1 MLLARACRVG
11 ASPALASLVKTP
23 VVPRTPQLSKGQVT
37 RLFSDGRTSY
47 TRTARRRVTATE
59 QAMAPAGETAFNI
72 GKGAVAGGAALGLG
86 AICYY
91 GLGLSSRPGV
101 IDQSSFWP
109 QYVKDRVRSTYMYFG
124 GSIVAS
130 AATAAMCL
138 RSPAVMN
145 LVMRQGWVAL
155 GVSLAAMIG
164 SGMVAQGLPYKEGFG
179 AKQMAWL
186 VHTGIV
192 GAVLAPLSLLGGPLV
207 IRAAWYT
214 AGVVGG
220 LSTIAVCAPS
230 DQFLNMTGPLAIG
243 LGVVFASSLGS
254 MFLPPTTV
262 LGSGLHSI
270 ALYGGLLLFSG
281 FLLYDTQK
289 IMHHAKSQPTYNAY
303 GRPYDPINKRRG
315 TDMRLRESVSAPLH
329 PGGLNNNQL
338 RRHGP
343 SRSIGAGEI
352 GDRNENEA
360 QDTVVPA
367 SDYPA
372 DVSEGFRLA
381 EDTTTW
387 SSLAIARDNSVQQSG
402 LQQSDVNVNNNLT
415 ESGIRRN
422 SSIESLVDYE
432 GTTEEQSAN
441 ANNNLNES
449 KIRKNSSLES
459 LDDYEGRSSPQEN
472 SSHEPSEWSDWS
484 EEGNLPAGCRGI
496 VNPNYPG
503 FQHLAPSLLSDTDL
517 TEDEHDSCS
526 DYPPFY
532 GVHQHDVPLS
542 PPENSNEYNNNVDDS
557 INHLW
562 DQRNDRKVFYEKPK
576 FNIQTVTSLY
586 EAVVPPSEKCINYVK
601 SVEISRSEEKAL
613 SPEPEEVV
621 VNGIV
626 EAETHLTLLDEPEEG
641 LADQVNESAPDLSQA
656 TLQEKHEREVPV
668 EVELVELTTS
678 VNESLQ
684 FPEIEEILD
693 SGKTSEIGETDDVAV
708 EHIDLIREAK
718 ELPHPDRSKIGNRQP
733 VTTSTAGSADD
744 DESESNSDYSE
755 GSAEERPTYTKLE
768 EIDLLSSIGRDIGVD
783 LEKYAQ
789 PVPDVV
795 AMESIESIRA
805 NQPRSISRST
815 PVIKD
820 HVEDTNKLLDRELSE
835 ASSADARKKEKM
847 ARNQAKRRLQQQQ
860 QHQQQS
866 RNSNSQRRSDK
877 RRTDIDN
884 GSGGFDV
891 YNIETAMPK
900 IDLDAIESHLR
911 AAREE
916 ERRVKATAETK
927 PTEPII
933 IEPII
938 VEKPKEIKDGERE
951 DLITRFDRVVR
962 GEPDRNLQ
970 RRNDREEIRRRLAMG
985 PDAEDLRAERG
996 RKPSLQSR
1004 LQSGMNLQICFMNET
1019 SSDTESPGSEN
1030 DVSPGSTPTSLGS
1043 KQLGKQQAPARPQI
1057 LSLPSLRLESAANS
1071 TPPVDEADFFA
1082 RQARLQTE
1090 ARMALAQAKE
1100 MAHMQMEVERQRLK
1114 QSPITEMVRC
1124 SLEKVG
1130 VQLGEDRRRLSRTLL
1145 TELNVA
1151 QLQVVANDL
1160 HARIAA
1166 LNEALVE
1173 GLLRRDD
1180 LHMEQDSM
1188 LVDVEDLTRYL
1199 GAKQESLKKKQQSMQ
1214 QAANHNHQQS
1224 SPAPTK
1230 LSMKPKLTHLNR
1242 GLVALVR
1249 K

>member
-1 MLLARACRVG
+1 
-11 ASPALASLVKTP
+11 
-23 VVPRTPQLSKGQVT
+23 
-37 RLFSDGRTSY
+37 
-47 TRTARRRVTATE
+47 
-59 QAMAPAGETAFNI
+59 
-72 GKGAVAGGAALGLG
+72 
-86 AICYY
+86 
-91 GLGLSSRPGV
+91 
-101 IDQSSFWP
+101 
-109 QYVKDRVRSTYMYFG
+109 
-124 GSIVAS
+124 
-130 AATAAMCL
+130 
-138 RSPAVMN
+138 
-145 LVMRQGWVAL
+145 
-155 GVSLAAMIG
+155 
-164 SGMVAQGLPYKEGFG
+164 
-179 AKQMAWL
+179 
-186 VHTGIV
+186 
-192 GAVLAPLSLLGGPLV
+192 
-207 IRAAWYT
+207 
-214 AGVVGG
+214 
-220 LSTIAVCAPS
+220 
-230 DQFLNMTGPLAIG
+230 
-243 LGVVFASSLGS
+243 
-254 MFLPPTTV
+254 
-262 LGSGLHSI
+262 
-270 ALYGGLLLFSG
+270 
-281 FLLYDTQK
+281 
-289 IMHHAKSQPTYNAY
+289 
-303 GRPYDPINKRRG
+303 
-315 TDMRLRESVSAPLH
+315 MRLRESVSVPLH

-338 RRHGP
+338 RRHSP
-343 SRSIGAGEI
+343 SRSVVGAGEI
-352 GDRNENEA
+352 GDRNENNAA
-360 QDTVVPA
+360 QVPPAA
-367 SDYPA
+367 SPVSAGYPSDESA
-372 DVSEGFRLA
+372 DFRLA

-387 SSLAIARDNSVQQSG
+387 SSLAIARDNVQQSNPST
-402 LQQSDVNVNNNLT
+402 QQRSVNVNNNLT
-415 ESGIRRN
+415 EPRIRRN
-422 SSIESLVDYE
+422 SSVESLANYE
-432 GTTEEQSAN
+432 GTVEEQSAN
-441 ANNNLNES
+441 VNNNLTELRIQSSSSVES
-449 KIRKNSSLES
+449 IA
-459 LDDYEGRSSPQEN
+459 DYEGRNSPHEN
-472 SSHEPSEWSDWS
+472 SSRELTPSEWSDWS

-517 TEDEHDSCS
+517 TEDEHDSYS
-526 DYPPFY
+526 DYPPL
-532 GVHQHDVPLS
+532 HHHHHHDEVAPL
-542 PPENSNEYNNNVDDS
+542 PENDNEYNNNIDDS
-557 INHLW
+557 VNHLCG
-562 DQRNDRKVFYEKPK
+562 QRNDRKIFYEKPK

-601 SVEISRSEEKAL
+601 SVEISKSEEKTL

-626 EAETHLTLLDEPEEG
+626 EADITHLTLLDEREG
-641 LADQVNESAPDLSQA
+641 SLADPVDQRAPDLSQV
-656 TLQEKHEREVPV
+656 TFKDKREREVPV

-693 SGKTSEIGETDDVAV
+693 SGKTSEIGETEDVAV

-733 VTTSTAGSADD
+733 VTTTTTSTGGSADD

-755 GSAEERPTYTKLE
+755 GFAEERPTYTKLE

-795 AMESIESIRA
+795 AMESIESMR
-805 NQPRSISRST
+805 QPRFAPI
-815 PVIKD
+815 VKN
-820 HVEDTNKLLDRELSE
+820 HVDTNKLLDRDLPE

-847 ARNQAKRRLQQQQ
+847 AKNQAKRRQQQQ
-860 QHQQQS
+860 QQQQS
-866 RNSNSQRRSDK
+866 RNSNSQRRPDK
-877 RRTDIDN
+877 RRVDIDN

-916 ERRVKATAETK
+916 ERR
-927 PTEPII
+927 
-933 IEPII
+933 
-938 VEKPKEIKDGERE
+938 
-951 DLITRFDRVVR
+951 
-962 GEPDRNLQ
+962 

-1030 DVSPGSTPTSLGS
+1030 DTSPGSTPTSLNS
-1043 KQLGKQQAPARPQI
+1043 KQLDGKQAPTRPQM
-1057 LSLPSLRLESAANS
+1057 LSLPSLRLDSNS

-1130 VQLGEDRRRLSRTLL
+1130 VQLGEDRRRLSRVLL

-1160 HARIAA
+1160 HARIAT

-1199 GAKQESLKKKQQSMQ
+1199 GAKQESLKKKQQGMQ
-1214 QAANHNHQQS
+1214 QAANRIHQQS
-1224 SPAPTK
+1224 PPAPTK

>member
-1 MLLARACRVG
+1 
-11 ASPALASLVKTP
+11 
-23 VVPRTPQLSKGQVT
+23 
-37 RLFSDGRTSY
+37 
-47 TRTARRRVTATE
+47 
-59 QAMAPAGETAFNI
+59 
-72 GKGAVAGGAALGLG
+72 
-86 AICYY
+86 
-91 GLGLSSRPGV
+91 
-101 IDQSSFWP
+101 
-109 QYVKDRVRSTYMYFG
+109 
-124 GSIVAS
+124 
-130 AATAAMCL
+130 
-138 RSPAVMN
+138 
-145 LVMRQGWVAL
+145 
-155 GVSLAAMIG
+155 
-164 SGMVAQGLPYKEGFG
+164 
-179 AKQMAWL
+179 
-186 VHTGIV
+186 
-192 GAVLAPLSLLGGPLV
+192 
-207 IRAAWYT
+207 
-214 AGVVGG
+214 
-220 LSTIAVCAPS
+220 
-230 DQFLNMTGPLAIG
+230 
-243 LGVVFASSLGS
+243 
-254 MFLPPTTV
+254 
-262 LGSGLHSI
+262 
-270 ALYGGLLLFSG
+270 
-281 FLLYDTQK
+281 
-289 IMHHAKSQPTYNAY
+289 
-303 GRPYDPINKRRG
+303 
-315 TDMRLRESVSAPLH
+315 MRLRESVLVSVPLH
-329 PGGLNNNQL
+329 PGRLNNNQL

-343 SRSIGAGEI
+343 SGRNIGAGGEI
-352 GDRNENEA
+352 DDRNENATRESA
-360 QDTVVPA
+360 A
-367 SDYPA
+367 SDYSPDDESA
-372 DVSEGFRLA
+372 DFRLA

-387 SSLAIARDNSVQQSG
+387 SSLAIARDNVQQSNPQP
-402 LQQSDVNVNNNLT
+402 QQPVNVNNNLIESRIRRNSSVESLADYEGIT
-415 ESGIRRN
+415 EEQSANINNNLTEPRIQRN
-422 SSIESLVDYE
+422 SSIESL
-432 GTTEEQSAN
+432 A
-441 ANNNLNES
+441 
-449 KIRKNSSLES
+449 
-459 LDDYEGRSSPQEN
+459 DYEGRNSPQEN
-472 SSHEPSEWSDWS
+472 SSRELTPSDWSDWS

-526 DYPPFY
+526 DYPPLY
-532 GVHQHDVPLS
+532 AQHREAAPL
-542 PPENSNEYNNNVDDS
+542 PENDNEYNNNVDDS
-557 INHLW
+557 INHLCG
-562 DQRNDRKVFYEKPK
+562 QRNDRKIFYEKPK
-576 FNIQTVTSLY
+576 FNIQTVTSMY
-586 EAVVPPSEKCINYVK
+586 EAVVPPSEKCINYVN
-601 SVEISRSEEKAL
+601 SVEVSRSEEKL
-613 SPEPEEVV
+613 SEEV
-621 VNGIV
+621 NNIV
-626 EAETHLTLLDEPEEG
+626 EAETHLTVLDEPEEG
-641 LADQVNESAPDLSQA
+641 LADQVNERAPELSQA
-656 TLQEKHEREVPV
+656 TLKDNREREIPV

-693 SGKTSEIGETDDVAV
+693 SGKTSEIGETEDVAV
-708 EHIDLIREAK
+708 EQIDLIREAK
-718 ELPHPDRSKIGNRQP
+718 ELPRPDRSKIGNRQP
-733 VTTSTAGSADD
+733 ATATSADGTADD

-755 GSAEERPTYTKLE
+755 GFAEERPTYTKLE

-795 AMESIESIRA
+795 AMEPIESLR
-805 NQPRSISRST
+805 QQRST
-815 PVIKD
+815 SVIKD
-820 HVEDTNKLLDRELSE
+820 RMEDTNKLVDRELSD

-847 ARNQAKRRLQQQQ
+847 AKNQAKRRQQQQ
-860 QHQQQS
+860 QQQS
-866 RNSNSQRRSDK
+866 RTSNSQRRHDK
-877 RRTDIDN
+877 RRADIDN

-916 ERRVKATAETK
+916 ERR
-927 PTEPII
+927 
-933 IEPII
+933 
-938 VEKPKEIKDGERE
+938 
-951 DLITRFDRVVR
+951 
-962 GEPDRNLQ
+962 

-1030 DVSPGSTPTSLGS
+1030 DVSPGSTPTSLGT
-1043 KQLGKQQAPARPQI
+1043 KQLGGKQQAPMRPQV
-1057 LSLPSLRLESAANS
+1057 LSLPSLRLEGANS

-1130 VQLGEDRRRLSRTLL
+1130 VQLGEDRRRLSRVLL

-1199 GAKQESLKKKQQSMQ
+1199 GAKQETLKKKQQSMQ
-1214 QAANHNHQQS
+1214 QAANRNHQQS